1 MQIAKQLEKI
11 VIRQDTFLPN
21 VSWYADVYW
30 NTGQV
35 WKSWSATRTK
45 KALLEHIHA
54 VVPDLPTWKIVLERE
69 SIVSQQKQTI
79 QEWYNKSHKW

>member
-11 VIRQDTFLPN
+11 VIRQDNFLPS

-35 WKSWSATRTK
+35 WKSWSATKTK
-45 KALLEHIHA
+45 KELLAHIHD
-54 VVPDLPTWKIVLERE
+54 VVPNLPNWKID
-69 SIVSQQKQTI
+69 
-79 QEWYNKSHKW
+79 H

>member
-11 VIRQDTFLPN
+11 VIRHDNFLPN
-21 VSWYADVYW
+21 VSWHADVYW

-45 KALLEHIHA
+45 KELLEHIRY
-54 VVPDLPTWKIVLERE
+54 VIPDLQSFKLED
-69 SIVSQQKQTI
+69 
-79 QEWYNKSHKW
+79 